1 MHHAQG
7 PGRKVRALFFVSSL
21 AGGGEF
27 TLQRGVGHLHPPF
40 SFRLRRKEN
49 GPCTVQKKRRFAA
62 RNFPAR
68 ENFWPKRGSRTNRD
82 RHKFVRLHPG
92 ALCAGARQD
101 VQAAIWNIGCRLV
114 GTCWKGFI
122 NSPAAAPQVMISR
135 WCDTILRRA
144 QRPGPPSAN
153 HALLSLTECSNSWRV

>member
-7 PGRKVRALFFVSSL
+7 PGRKVRALFFVPPWR
-21 AGGGEF
+21 AGRVYAAARRWAF
-27 TLQRGVGHLHPPF
+27 APPPF

-122 NSPAAAPQVMISR
+122 NSPAAAPQVMISHR
-135 WCDTILRRA
+135 CGTILRRA
-144 QRPGPPSAN
+144 QRPGPP
-153 HALLSLTECSNSWRV
+153 LRGL